1 MLYVFEIT
9 ATLQR
14 KVKGKVKLL
23 GREVACNG
31 KEYKHF
37 SIEKCLYWIRTI
49 CSSSYDGFFL

>member
-1 MLYVFEIT
+1 MFFENT

-31 KEYKHF
+31 KNT
-37 SIEKCLYWIRTI
+37 SIFQLKNACIE
-49 CSSSYDGFFL
+49 